1 MKFRCNVRWMRPGL
15 GLWILLVLVV
25 SCGNKGEKVTREQC
39 TKVADHMADLMI
51 DDSVAHPDVWWDGMA
66 AGSADTDM
74 PKTVTRESFSAFLAS
89 PEGKTW
95 LLKRHG
101 AVRAEMEQRID
112 VSCMKKATPKTIDCL
127 LAAKTHD
134 DVQACDKV
142 K

>member
-1 MKFRCNVRWMRPGL
+1 MRHGL

-39 TKVADHMADLMI
+39 SEVADHLARVRL
-51 DDSVAHPDVWWDGMA
+51 DDAATHPDVWWDDMA
-66 AGSADTDM
+66 AGSADTEL
-74 PKTVTRESFSAFLAS
+74 PKTVTRESFGAFLAS

-95 LLKRHG
+95 LFKRHG
-101 AVRAEMEQRID
+101 AVRAEMEQGID
-112 VSCMKKATPKTIDCL
+112 ASCMKKATQKTIDCL